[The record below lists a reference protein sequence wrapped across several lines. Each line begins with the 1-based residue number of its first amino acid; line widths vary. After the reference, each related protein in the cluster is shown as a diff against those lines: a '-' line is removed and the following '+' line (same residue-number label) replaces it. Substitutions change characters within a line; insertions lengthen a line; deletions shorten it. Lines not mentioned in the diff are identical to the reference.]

1 MKFHF
6 HILVIIISF
15 QCFWACKDDSNP
27 QIIPPVTSN
36 SDYKVLFIGNSFTF
50 YNNGVDFH
58 LQKMLDADVSSDSS
72 NYLIQKIAV
81 SSYTLQAHYQDSLTI
96 NKIKSDKW
104 NVVILQE
111 QSTRPINNAG
121 LFLQYATSL
130 DAEIKK
136 INAQTELFMTWAPK
150 DSPSDITELVASY
163 ISAGSK
169 LNAKVIPVGKIWDA
183 FQKANPLINLYNS
196 DNKHPSLAGT
206 YFISCAFYYSLFN
219 KNPINNT
226 YLPTG
231 ISTLNA
237 TAIRSGVY
245 DFLK

>member
-1 MKFHF
+1 MKFLYHF
-6 HILVIIISF
+6 FLLFITLQGFV
-15 QCFWACKDDSNP
+15 ACKDDSNP

-104 NVVILQE
+104 NFVVLQE

-121 LFLQYATSL
+121 LFLEFATNL
-130 DAEIKK
+130 NAEIKK

-150 DSPSDITELVASY
+150 DSPNDITELAASY
-163 ISAGSK
+163 ISVGSQLK
-169 LNAKVIPVGKIWDA
+169 AKVVPIGKIWDA

-196 DNKHPSLAGT
+196 DNKHPSLAGS
-206 YFISCAFYYSLFN
+206 YLASCAFYYSIFN

-231 ISTLNA
+231 ISTQNA
-237 TAIRSGVY
+237 AAIRSGVY
-245 DFLK
+245 NFLK